1 MKVSQAMTRDAKVAR
16 PDDTIQAIARFM
28 AEKDIGFMPVGDD
41 DRLLGTITDRDI
53 AVRAV
58 AQGRDGKTKVQEVM
72 TRDIKYCFEDEDL
85 DHVIQNMGDIQVRR
99 LPVVNRDKRLVGV
112 ISLADAV
119 QAHDPEAVGIA
130 MSGIVEPGGQHNQK
144 ADGRAAG
151 R

>member
-16 PDDTIQAIARFM
+16 PDDTIQAIAKFM
-28 AEKDIGFMPVGDD
+28 AERDIGFMPVGDD

-72 TRDIKYCFEDEDL
+72 TRDIKYCFDDEDL

-144 ADGRAAG
+144 GDGRAAS